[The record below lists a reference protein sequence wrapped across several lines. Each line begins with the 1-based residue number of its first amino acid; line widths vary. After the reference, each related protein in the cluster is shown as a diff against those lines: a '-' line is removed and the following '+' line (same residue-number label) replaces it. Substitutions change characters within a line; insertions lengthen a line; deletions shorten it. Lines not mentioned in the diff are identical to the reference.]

1 MGKSKRISFTS
12 IAIVVLAI
20 LLTVSLTMGGTLAWF
35 ANQNQAGTNL
45 TMGNA
50 VGVAVVDGGT
60 SGNGSMDKL
69 SFTFHTGRNGELML
83 PGTQVDPNV
92 YALIAK
98 SNTNTILRAVV
109 TFEVTVKDSLIDKTG
124 GAGNY
129 KLKGTEYKV
138 SDDGFMSVPSNVTGS
153 ATGDDAQRELW
164 VLNQMYTSFFTS
176 LQSSALYN
184 GWVYRESNV
193 GIEFGEGGAISNANG
208 KVFKGSA
215 QPASTKYYIAGATQ
229 YSNQPLA
236 ISRTAGPGLTQA
248 QSGTYTPDDQVLYNA
263 FYFRGWKGAGKTTTL
278 PQTGP
283 VTVSVAYEG
292 STTIQVSGTTA
303 TVPLGATGWFSED
316 RGIDGYYVVRYSNG
330 SRTQEER
337 YIVDTGV
344 QYYATRAE
352 AYAGTGV
359 TGLTPTADGITEEY
373 QILEGKYSAETGK
386 FAKTADPLGFRKGDA
401 TDGKPE
407 GNDAAAD
414 SLGKLNVASADV
426 NKPGGASTIGPYDKS
441 KYGWMT
447 AGVQKASED
456 MMCVINTLNALKT
469 IPLFTTSFVLPTTW
483 TQDVF
488 ADRSMRLNLTFQ
500 VMQADYLASGT
511 SHHVSVEL
519 AESRFDDV
527 TVWADA
533 DDTGYTAGQPY
544 VKDVNGQPNFNDP
557 EFWPDDY
564 KNEMTP
570 TEPEEPD
577 ESEEPVGP

>member
-35 ANQNQAGTNL
+35 ANQNSAGTNL

-50 VGVAVVDGGT
+50 VGVAVVDETG
-60 SGNGSMDKL
+60 SNGSMDKL

-83 PGTQVDPNV
+83 PGTQIDPDV
-92 YALIAK
+92 RALIAK

-109 TFEVTVKDSLIDKTG
+109 TFEVTVKQSVISDLEGLGYEI
-124 GAGNY
+124 
-129 KLKGTEYKV
+129 
-138 SDDGFMSVPSNVTGS
+138 SDDGFMSVPSNVTGNPQGT
-153 ATGDDAQRELW
+153 AAERELW
-164 VLNQMYTSFFTS
+164 VLNQMYKSFFTS
-176 LQSSALYN
+176 LQASALYN

-193 GIEFGEGGAISNANG
+193 GIEFGTAGEVTNANG
-208 KVFKGSA
+208 KVFKGSS

-236 ISRTAGPGLTQA
+236 ISRTAGPGLTQK

-263 FYFRGWKGAGKTTTL
+263 FYFRGW
-278 PQTGP
+278 
-283 VTVSVAYEG
+283 
-292 STTIQVSGTTA
+292 SGTDADYSKPSDTYDA
-303 TVPLGATGWFSED
+303 GTGT
-316 RGIDGYYVVRYSNG
+316 GIKYVDKGLDGTYAETYSNG
-330 SRTQEER
+330 SLVSSVYDGGGRA
-337 YIVDTGV
+337 
-344 QYYATRAE
+344 YYATRTE
-352 AYAGTGV
+352 AYAGTGK
-359 TGLTPTADGITEEY
+359 TALTTTPEGITEEY
-373 QILEGKYSAETGK
+373 QILEGTYTAAAGSV
-386 FAKTADPLGFRKGDA
+386 KTADPLGFRAGDA
-401 TDGKPE
+401 TDGKPD
-407 GNDAAAD
+407 GSDADAD
-414 SLGKLNVASADV
+414 SLGALNVATSTV
-426 NKPGGASTIGPYDKS
+426 NPTGGASTIAGFNRAQD
-441 KYGWMT
+441 GWMNS
-447 AGVQKASED
+447 GVQKASED
-456 MMCVINTLNALKT
+456 MMCVLNTAT
-469 IPLFTTSFVLPTTW
+469 STVRVPLFTTSFVLPTTW

-533 DDTGYTAGQPY
+533 DDAGYTAGQPY
-544 VKDVNGQPNFNDP
+544 VKDVNGQPSFNDP

-570 TEPEEPD
+570 TEPD
-577 ESEEPVGP
+577 ESEDEEEPVGP

>member
-35 ANQNQAGTNL
+35 ANQNQAGTDL

-50 VGVAVVDGGT
+50 VGVAVVDKTG
-60 SGNGSMDKL
+60 SNGSMDKL

-83 PGTQVDPNV
+83 PGTQVDPDV
-92 YALIAK
+92 RALIAK

-109 TFEVTVKDSLIDKTG
+109 TFEVTVKQSVIADLEGLGYEI
-124 GAGNY
+124 
-129 KLKGTEYKV
+129 
-138 SDDGFMSVPSNVTGS
+138 SDDGYMSVPSNVTGNP
-153 ATGDDAQRELW
+153 AGTAAERELW

-193 GIEFGEGGAISNANG
+193 GVVYEPDGDGALADAGNT
-208 KVFKGSA
+208 KVFKGST

-229 YSNQPLA
+229 YSNKPL
-236 ISRTAGPGLTQA
+236 IVSRTAGPGLTQN

-263 FYFRGWKGAGKTTTL
+263 FYFRGW
-278 PQTGP
+278 
-283 VTVSVAYEG
+283 
-292 STTIQVSGTTA
+292 SGTDADYSKPGDTYDE
-303 TVPLGATGWFSED
+303 GTGT
-316 RGIDGYYVVRYSNG
+316 GIKYVEKGLDGTYAETYSNG
-330 SRTQEER
+330 SLVSSVYHGGGRE
-337 YIVDTGV
+337 
-344 QYYATRAE
+344 YYATRTE
-352 AYAGTGV
+352 AYAGTGKTALET
-359 TGLTPTADGITEEY
+359 TGEGITEEY
-373 QILEGKYSAETGK
+373 QILEGTYTTTDG
-386 FAKTADPLGFRKGDA
+386 FVKTADPLGYRAGDA
-401 TDGKPE
+401 TDGKPD
-407 GNDAAAD
+407 GADAADD
-414 SLGKLNVASADV
+414 SLGALNVATSTV
-426 NKPGGASTIGPYDKS
+426 NATGGASTIAGFNWGQD
-441 KYGWMT
+441 GWMNS
-447 AGVQKASED
+447 GVQVASED
-456 MMCVINTLNALKT
+456 MMCVLNTAT
-469 IPLFTTSFVLPTTW
+469 STVRVPLFTTSFVLPTTW

-500 VMQADYLASGT
+500 VMQSDYLASGT

-544 VKDVNGQPNFNDP
+544 VKDVNGQPSFNDP
-557 EFWPDDY
+557 EFWPGDY

-570 TEPEEPD
+570 TEPEEP
-577 ESEEPVGP
+577 EEP

>member
-50 VGVAVVDGGT
+50 VGVAVVDETG
-60 SGNGSMDKL
+60 SNGSMDKL

-83 PGTQVDPNV
+83 PGTQIDPDV
-92 YALIAK
+92 RALIAK

-124 GAGNY
+124 GAGKY

-138 SDDGFMSVPSNVTGS
+138 SDDGFMSVPSNITGS
-153 ATGDDAQRELW
+153 ATGDDVQRELW

-176 LQSSALYN
+176 LQASALYN

-193 GIEFGEGGAISNANG
+193 GIEFGADGGVTNANG
-208 KVFKGSA
+208 KVFKGSSK
-215 QPASTKYYIAGATQ
+215 PASTKYYIAGATQ

-263 FYFRGWKGAGKTTTL
+263 FYFRGW
-278 PQTGP
+278 
-283 VTVSVAYEG
+283 
-292 STTIQVSGTTA
+292 SGTDADYDKPEDTYNA
-303 TVPLGATGWFSED
+303 GTGT
-316 RGIDGYYVVRYSNG
+316 GIKYVDKGLDGTYAETYSNG
-330 SRTQEER
+330 SLVSSVYHGGGRE
-337 YIVDTGV
+337 
-344 QYYATRAE
+344 YYATRTE
-352 AYAGTGV
+352 AYAGTGEEALE
-359 TGLTPTADGITEEY
+359 TTPEGITEEY
-373 QILEGKYSAETGK
+373 QILEGTYTTAAG
-386 FAKTADPLGFRKGDA
+386 FVKTADPLGFRAGDA
-401 TDGKPE
+401 TDGKPK
-407 GNDAAAD
+407 GADATAD
-414 SLGKLNVASADV
+414 SLGSLNVATSTV
-426 NKPGGASTIGPYDKS
+426 NTPGGASTIGTYDKS
-441 KYGWMT
+441 KDGWMT

-456 MMCVINTLNALKT
+456 MMCVLNTRT
-469 IPLFTTSFVLPTTW
+469 STVRVPLFTTSFVLPKTW

-527 TVWADA
+527 TVWAD
-533 DDTGYTAGQPY
+533 GQPY
-544 VKDVNGQPNFNDP
+544 VKDVNGQPSFNDP

-570 TEPEEPD
+570 TVPEDPD
-577 ESEEPVGP
+577 ESEEQP

>member
-50 VGVAVVDGGT
+50 VGVAVVDKTG
-60 SGNGSMDKL
+60 SNGSMDKL

-83 PGTQVDPNV
+83 PGTQIDPDV
-92 YALIAK
+92 RALIAK

-109 TFEVTVKDSLIDKTG
+109 TFEVTVKDSLVDKTG
-124 GAGNY
+124 GAGKY
-129 KLKGTEYKV
+129 KLQGTEYKV

-153 ATGDDAQRELW
+153 ATGDDVQRELW

-176 LQSSALYN
+176 LQASALYN

-193 GIEFGEGGAISNANG
+193 GIEFGADGAITNANG
-208 KVFKGSA
+208 KVFKGSV

-248 QSGTYTPDDQVLYNA
+248 QSGTYAPDDQVLYNA
-263 FYFRGWKGAGKTTTL
+263 FYFRGW
-278 PQTGP
+278 
-283 VTVSVAYEG
+283 
-292 STTIQVSGTTA
+292 SGTDADYSKPSDTYDA
-303 TVPLGATGWFSED
+303 GTGT
-316 RGIDGYYVVRYSNG
+316 GIKYVDKGLDGTYAETYSNG
-330 SRTQEER
+330 SLVSSVYHGGGRE
-337 YIVDTGV
+337 
-344 QYYATRAE
+344 YYATRTE
-352 AYAGTGV
+352 AYAGTGKTALV
-359 TGLTPTADGITEEY
+359 TTPEGITEEY
-373 QILEGKYSAETGK
+373 QILEGTYTTAAG
-386 FAKTADPLGFRKGDA
+386 FVKTADPLGYRKGDA
-401 TDGKPE
+401 TDGKPD
-407 GNDAAAD
+407 GADAAAD
-414 SLGKLNVASADV
+414 SLGSLNVATSTV
-426 NKPGGASTIGPYDKS
+426 NATGGASTMGNAYDKS
-441 KYGWMT
+441 KDGWMT

-456 MMCVINTLNALKT
+456 MMCVLNTAT
-469 IPLFTTSFVLPTTW
+469 STVRVPLFTTSFVLPTTW

-544 VKDVNGQPNFNDP
+544 VKDVNGQPSFNDP

-570 TEPEEPD
+570 TEPEDPD
-577 ESEEPVGP
+577 ESEEQP